1 MRHRTTGSGE
11 ARRFPAPP
19 HRARTAAALGLAA
32 VAVLGVG
39 AGIHGLERPPAVT
52 ASDLGALPSTAP
64 ALPSA
69 AATTAAPTTAAPR
82 KAAPKKAAPAGS
94 ILPAAPAAPET
105 ISLPGQKVTAPV
117 VGMGVRRDGELEIPE
132 SVRTVGWWVGSA
144 PAGATRGSTVL
155 AGHIDSKSQGVGAFA
170 ALRDVTLGSPIVLTD
185 VFGEQHAYTVSA
197 RRTYAKYDLPRS
209 VFSAA
214 PLVLVTC
221 GGPFDEKAGSYRDN
235 IVVYAVPS

>member
-1 MRHRTTGSGE
+1 MRHRTTGSGG

-19 HRARTAAALGLAA
+19 HRARAAAALGLAA

-39 AGIHGLERPPAVT
+39 AGIHDLERPPAVT
-52 ASDLGALPSTAP
+52 APDLGALPSTT
-64 ALPSA
+64 A
-69 AATTAAPTTAAPR
+69 ATPATTAAPT
-82 KAAPKKAAPAGS
+82 KAAPKKAPATKAAPGRTAGRV
-94 ILPAAPAAPET
+94 LPAAPAAPET
-105 ISLPGQKVTAPV
+105 VSLPGQKVTAPV

-170 ALRDVTLGSPIVLTD
+170 ALRDVSLGSPIVLTD
-185 VFGEQHAYTVSA
+185 VFGEAHAYTVSA

-209 VFSAA
+209 VFSGA

>member
-1 MRHRTTGSGE
+1 MRHRSTGSGG
-11 ARRFPAPP
+11 ARRSPAPP
-19 HRARTAAALGLAA
+19 HRARAAAAFGLAA

-39 AGIHGLERPPAVT
+39 TGIRGLERPPAVT
-52 ASDLGALPSTAP
+52 APDLGALPGTATAAP
-64 ALPSA
+64 LA
-69 AATTAAPTTAAPR
+69 AATTATPKKAAPR
-82 KAAPKKAAPAGS
+82 KAAPAGPV
-94 ILPAAPAAPET
+94 LPVAPAAPDT
-105 ISLPGQKVTAPV
+105 VTLPVQEVTAPV

-170 ALRDVTLGSPIVLTD
+170 ALRDVSLGSPVVLTD
-185 VFGEQHAYTVSA
+185 VFGERHAYTVSA
-197 RRTYAKYDLPRS
+197 RRTYAKYALPRS
-209 VFSAA
+209 VFTAA